1 MTHKV
6 FKSSIVVMV
15 SFFFINSAAN
25 VSIKNADSIYTLA
38 NPIFHFAA
46 ENKQIKIKGK
56 NSYLNQDL
64 NHIIQNPEVHIK
76 ALNSLIDINS
86 LEAKYNKRLKII
98 EFQDSVKLVASA
110 DDDDMKLETEELSL
124 DLDNENITSTSKV
137 FASLNNLTVNS
148 IGIDLMQQEEGFEAK
163 FHKGNFQLD
172 YQGSVHKGYAD
183 EIVILLKT
191 NKLIMKGEAY
201 FNQDGFIIES
211 DLLHY
216 DLEENKIIKSI
227 NSKIQN
233 ST

>member
-25 VSIKNADSIYTLA
+25 VSIKNADSIYKLA

-56 NSYLNQDL
+56 NSYSNQDL

-76 ALNSLIDINS
+76 SLNALIDINS

-110 DDDDMKLETEELSL
+110 HDDDMKLETEELSL
-124 DLDNENITSTSKV
+124 DLDN
-137 FASLNNLTVNS
+137 
-148 IGIDLMQQEEGFEAK
+148 
-163 FHKGNFQLD
+163 
-172 YQGSVHKGYAD
+172 
-183 EIVILLKT
+183 
-191 NKLIMKGEAY
+191 
-201 FNQDGFIIES
+201 
-211 DLLHY
+211 
-216 DLEENKIIKSI
+216 
-227 NSKIQN
+227 
-233 ST
+233 